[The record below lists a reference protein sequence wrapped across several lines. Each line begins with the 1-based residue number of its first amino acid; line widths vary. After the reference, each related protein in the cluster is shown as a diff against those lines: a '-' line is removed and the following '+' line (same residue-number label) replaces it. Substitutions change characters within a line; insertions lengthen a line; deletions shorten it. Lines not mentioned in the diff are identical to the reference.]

1 MKRRY
6 LPIFSALALAL
17 TAGAARAGS
26 LPACGEQPYF
36 EDSVMPATLTRAEVA
51 ATAVTT
57 PPAVGEMS
65 GRPTPATARWAP
77 NDRAT
82 VVAELRAA
90 ISHGYRVASGEAC

>member
-36 EDSVMPATLTRAEVA
+36 EDSVMPATLTRAEVLA
-51 ATAVTT
+51 AAGVT
-57 PPAVGEMS
+57 PPAAGEMNN
-65 GRPTPATARWAP
+65 RPAPADAGWTP
-77 NDRAT
+77 NDRAM

-90 ISHGYRVASGEAC
+90 ISHGYRVASGEAS